1 LVSLFF
7 QLLPLIIVGAMTP
20 THVLAV
26 IILLDTS
33 RPIRT
38 AGAFVVGL
46 TLMRTLTCLIA
57 LLFFRNISWTSQTR
71 DSTKALLT
79 LLIGLTLLGTAGW
92 LYFHKPAPTTKK
104 PYWESFMRAATPV
117 KAFVAGIGLMII
129 SPRHLAIA
137 VTGAFVIGDSHIGLV
152 EKTVMLALF
161 IGLIEFFVWLPIAL
175 YLIVPERATVIL
187 ARGQEWYAANARP
200 LMIGVSGVLGAG
212 LLLSGMV
219 KLIR

>member
-26 IILLDTS
+26 IILLETS

-46 TLMRTLTCLIA
+46 TLMRALVCVVA
-57 LLFFRNISWTSQTR
+57 LLFFRNISWTGHTK

-79 LLIGLTLLGTAGW
+79 LLIGLILLGTAGW
-92 LYFHKPAPTTKK
+92 LYLRKPATTTKK
-104 PYWESFMRAATPV
+104 PYWESFLRAATPI
-117 KAFVAGIGLMII
+117 KAFVAGIGLMVI

-137 VTGAFVIGDSHIGLV
+137 ITGAFVIEDAHIGLI
-152 EKTVMLALF
+152 EEAVMLSLF
-161 IGLIEFFVWLPIAL
+161 IALIEFFVWLPIAL
-175 YLIVPERATVIL
+175 YLIIPKRAIAIL
-187 ARGQEWYAANARP
+187 ARGQTWYAANARP

-212 LLLSGMV
+212 LLVSGIV
-219 KLIR
+219 KLVG